1 MMRPKHLLVP
11 AILIGLGACSAL
23 RPAPLMERDATYR
36 LDRGLRALDAGRYRE
51 AFDDLVWVESR
62 CAGHV
67 RGAEARVALA
77 ALELD
82 PRNERGRAGLGT
94 DLLGQLL
101 RDPVTR
107 AWVRPIAETSYLMA
121 MSLGAPPAPEL
132 MAEPPAPE
140 AAVNADTAAD
150 ADAAADVGGARPL
163 PTAPPADEPA
173 HGCGSRVYAEGWA
186 APRLPEL
193 PGPGLAARLS
203 DAEASRNAAAARA
216 DSVGRELER
225 VTQRLAETE
234 AELERIRK
242 TLQP

>member
-11 AILIGLGACSAL
+11 AVLIGLGACSAL
-23 RPAPLMERDATYR
+23 RPAERLEQDATYR
-36 LDRGLRALDAGRYRE
+36 LDRGLRALDAGQYRE
-51 AFDDLVWVESR
+51 AFDDLVWVESH

-67 RGAEARVALA
+67 RGAEAHVALA

-101 RDPVTR
+101 RDPAPP
-107 AWVRPIAETSYLMA
+107 AWVRPLAETSYLMA
-121 MSLGAPPAPEL
+121 LSLGAPPAPG
-132 MAEPPAPE
+132 MTAEPRTRPASP
-140 AAVNADTAAD
+140 A
-150 ADAAADVGGARPL
+150 
-163 PTAPPADEPA
+163 ADEPA
-173 HGCGSRVYAEGWA
+173 HGCGRRVDAGAWA

-203 DAEASRNAAAARA
+203 DAETTRNAAAARA